1 MTAPATNQLPS
12 LEDYREAHGEIG
24 EDDFKAALP
33 AALGVVAD
41 LVGTND
47 IAGGEDA
54 WRRAVMAAVSVD
66 AAYGFSHGVGEGLAS
81 VTLGKFSASLG
92 ASDGVS
98 QWRTDA
104 VAAARRELA
113 WTGLLYTGVP
123 A

>member
-1 MTAPATNQLPS
+1 MTATSALPS

-54 WRRAVMAAVSVD
+54 WRRAVMAVVAVD

-92 ASDGVS
+92 ASGCAS